1 MKKNMYVYALYKGDH
16 FIDIG
21 TREYLA
27 NLIGVTP
34 KTISFYASPAQIKR
48 NGNNCYI
55 CVRIKDDEIK

>member
-1 MKKNMYVYALYKGDH
+1 MKKNMYVYALYKGDN

-21 TREYLA
+21 TREYIA
-27 NLIGVTP
+27 NLIGVTT
-34 KTISFYASPAQIKR
+34 KTISFYASPTQIKR